1 MFSTTNKRQR
11 KRKRLGSAPSEL
23 FAHVLS
29 NASRRRAVAT
39 SLAPRVNDASCDTTR
54 GRAPAPRRAEFI
66 TRKSA
71 SGSSPEQLKLRSS
84 IRTVVREEPQQRG
97 EGRGTSADAQ
107 AGGTLLADWMG
118 NCSARGPEGEG
129 SGRFDMLVGAKLI
142 GSGNEILASP
152 LARPQAEERVDP
164 GEGSSRGDLVE
175 PGSSQAVDTSEPKQA
190 EEEDKTSAVH
200 LGVSRFVEVFRLQ
213 SGNSVNDTLTEA
225 RLSSRD
231 DDEAAATT
239 LSPPVR
245 LSRDVL
251 VGATGGSPCRRNSVV
266 AKIRLFEELSAST
279 KSEEDDGGVEVEEE
293 RTWKSVV
300 FVTTLLSSIFLLLG
314 SFGGIDFP
322 FVGRRADRQAEH
334 VKVPIVEDR
343 PRRRKVNFGR
353 YIDFKE

>member
-1 MFSTTNKRQR
+1 
-11 KRKRLGSAPSEL
+11 
-23 FAHVLS
+23 
-29 NASRRRAVAT
+29 
-39 SLAPRVNDASCDTTR
+39 
-54 GRAPAPRRAEFI
+54 
-66 TRKSA
+66 
-71 SGSSPEQLKLRSS
+71 
-84 IRTVVREEPQQRG
+84 
-97 EGRGTSADAQ
+97 
-107 AGGTLLADWMG
+107 MG

-175 PGSSQAVDTSEPKQA
+175 SGSPSQAVDTSEPKQA
-190 EEEDKTSAVH
+190 EEEDKTSAVR

-213 SGNSVNDTLTEA
+213 SGNGVDDTLT
-225 RLSSRD
+225 

-251 VGATGGSPCRRNSVV
+251 VGATGSSPCRRNSVV

-279 KSEEDDGGVEVEEE
+279 KSEEDDGGVEEE

-314 SFGGIDFP
+314 SFGGHRFP
-322 FVGRRADRQAEH
+322 FRRSPCRSPSGARQGADRRGPPLAT
-334 VKVPIVEDR
+334 K
-343 PRRRKVNFGR
+343 
-353 YIDFKE
+353 